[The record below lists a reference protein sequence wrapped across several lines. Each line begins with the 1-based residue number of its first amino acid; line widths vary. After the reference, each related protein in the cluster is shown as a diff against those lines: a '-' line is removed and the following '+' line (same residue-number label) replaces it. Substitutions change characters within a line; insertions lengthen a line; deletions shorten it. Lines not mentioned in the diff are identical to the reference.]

1 MRDRSCV
8 VRRPVPSRSPHLV
21 SLSVCLDRGWPL
33 ALEALLRAGGNLYTK
48 LSPEYDYEPR
58 ARPEAFISRSQALNA
73 FAELCLWLD
82 ELWYVVMYVRLCV
95 CPVEFSGR
103 EPSVQLFV
111 TASYEDIITCTHS
124 THHTASTSHN
134 AHAPFRFGS
143 S

>member
-73 FAELCLWLD
+73 FAESSGWMSSGVWYVLCGNLRETLCLSC
-82 ELWYVVMYVRLCV
+82 R
-95 CPVEFSGR
+95 
-103 EPSVQLFV
+103 
-111 TASYEDIITCTHS
+111 I
-124 THHTASTSHN
+124 
-134 AHAPFRFGS
+134 
-143 S
+143 